1 MFFGIDEPD
10 VVTGEESLP
19 DGFFNMPDT
28 FIEDEGIRQLYYTT
42 YQLLLKENPD
52 RDTIETMM
60 IERAAALYSYMRS
73 LEATV
78 GYRNSS
84 DYRQLAALWN
94 AMANDLR
101 KTRTVNFDEAKIKE
115 EIAAEYIA
123 LVNNALKGLDV
134 ETVNTVRKRVALALR
149 SAE

>member
-10 VVTGEESLP
+10 VVMGEESLP